1 MNYKIGVIPGDG
13 IGPEIVKEARRVL
26 DTAAEKYGF
35 SLEYTELLM
44 GGASIDVHGI
54 PLTDETIAEAKTK
67 DAVLMGSIGGD
78 AKTSPSASAGKA
90 SGGRTSEAAQVSEPV
105 CKSSSGVSV

>member
-54 PLTDETIAEAKTK
+54 PLTDETIAEAKTR
-67 DAVLMGSIGGD
+67 M
-78 AKTSPSASAGKA
+78 P
-90 SGGRTSEAAQVSEPV
+90 
-105 CKSSSGVSV
+105 C